1 MWQSVVVCGKS
12 RPLVDQH
19 LRQSVA
25 VYDIHGA
32 TCISDAVF
40 YQEEEEGEEGEKE
53 EEK

>member
-1 MWQSVVVCGKS
+1 M
-12 RPLVDQH
+12 
-19 LRQSVA
+19 A

-40 YQEEEEGEEGEKE
+40 YQEEEEEEEEGEEGEKE